1 MIPVEA
7 RLTSVDSSN
16 IEFIVEDTDRDEL
29 VLHFADGVAMN
40 ISTDADVSLSTQPS
54 VLSAAD

>member
-1 MIPVEA
+1 MIPVAE

-16 IEFIVEDTDRDEL
+16 IEFIIEDTENDEL
-29 VLHFADGVAMN
+29 ILHFADGIAMN

-54 VLSAAD
+54 VLSAEC